1 MGNKNIYWKG
11 FEELNKDS
19 EIVENLEQNEFV
31 EKLPVG
37 KEDKDNN
44 PNRRDFLKYA
54 GFSTAAAAIVGC
66 EGPVIKSVPYVVQPD
81 RIIPGIANYY
91 ATTIADGFDFSSIL
105 VKTREGRPIFIKGN
119 KDANSMNCT
128 NARINA
134 SVISMYDIYRLQGPK
149 VEGQY
154 KSWND
159 FNLSVKSQLESL
171 SSQNKKVVLLT
182 QSFASPTTEK
192 IITEFI
198 QKYPNVQHVI
208 YDSISNSSALD
219 AFENSYG
226 QRALADYDFSLSN
239 TIISIDADFM
249 SDWQGGNYSSGWS
262 KNRVPNKEN
271 EYSMSYHLQ
280 FESNMT
286 LTGANADNRVMANP
300 SELRYVLQ
308 SIYFDLTNQKY
319 SGPALGPYLDRY
331 VKIAVES
338 IKKSGKKAVVISGLD
353 DVDSQEIV
361 LMINEFINSDA
372 FDISSPRLIYQGSDS
387 ELLNTITELKSGNI
401 SGIITAGVNPGYTLP
416 NAEEFSELINKL
428 EFSLCFSMKED
439 ETANSCKYVA
449 ATPHYLESW
458 GDYEFKKGHYYLS
471 QPTIKPLFDT
481 NQFQDVILTLTGSN
495 NNFYDEIKNN
505 WRSNILKGKIWG
517 KSLQDGFY

>member
-1 MGNKNIYWKG
+1 MLNVITSLKMGNKNIYWKG

-134 SVISMYDIYRLQGPK
+134 SVLSMYDIYRLQGPK

-154 KSWND
+154 ISWND
-159 FNLSVKSQLESL
+159 FNLSVKSELESL

-208 YDSISNSSALD
+208 YDSISNL
-219 AFENSYG
+219 
-226 QRALADYDFSLSN
+226 SL
-239 TIISIDADFM
+239 IHI
-249 SDWQGGNYSSGWS
+249 
-262 KNRVPNKEN
+262 
-271 EYSMSYHLQ
+271 
-280 FESNMT
+280 
-286 LTGANADNRVMANP
+286 
-300 SELRYVLQ
+300 
-308 SIYFDLTNQKY
+308 
-319 SGPALGPYLDRY
+319 
-331 VKIAVES
+331 
-338 IKKSGKKAVVISGLD
+338 
-353 DVDSQEIV
+353 
-361 LMINEFINSDA
+361 
-372 FDISSPRLIYQGSDS
+372 
-387 ELLNTITELKSGNI
+387 
-401 SGIITAGVNPGYTLP
+401 
-416 NAEEFSELINKL
+416 
-428 EFSLCFSMKED
+428 
-439 ETANSCKYVA
+439 
-449 ATPHYLESW
+449 
-458 GDYEFKKGHYYLS
+458 
-471 QPTIKPLFDT
+471 
-481 NQFQDVILTLTGSN
+481 
-495 NNFYDEIKNN
+495 
-505 WRSNILKGKIWG
+505 
-517 KSLQDGFY
+517 